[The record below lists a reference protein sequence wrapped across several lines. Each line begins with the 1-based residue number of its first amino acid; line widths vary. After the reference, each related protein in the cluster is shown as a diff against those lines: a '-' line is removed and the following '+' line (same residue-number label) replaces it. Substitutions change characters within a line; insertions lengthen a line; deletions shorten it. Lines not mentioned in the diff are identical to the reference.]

1 MRTKRRPCLLSR
13 IRGAKSK
20 ASLYLGTKQNSIQAN
35 FDYGMFFMSAGNYL
49 FPRGKI
55 GVGTS
60 DPKADLDVEG
70 TLRVGSFAKNPGF
83 QKIVFA
89 DQEGVLFTD
98 NIPLYDNMGN
108 CVAENDIV
116 TNGHWIKY
124 SEQDDEKGIYLSN
137 ENKIG
142 IGTSLPRATLDIVAE
157 EETHVIA
164 YSSRGGKAGYWAA
177 NKTYA
182 YGLEVDNDG
191 TGHITANMNAPQN
204 VMNFYANG
212 KVSIG
217 NARPNNGTSHRLF
230 VEGGITSEE
239 VVINVLNENREWP
252 DYGL

>member
-1 MRTKRRPCLLSR
+1 MSR

-70 TLRVGSFAKNPGF
+70 TLRVGSFANNPGF
-83 QKIVFA
+83 HKIVFA

-182 YGLEVDNDG
+182 
-191 TGHITANMNAPQN
+191 
-204 VMNFYANG
+204 NG